1 MLSFRTSKRGRS
13 PLHLLILSVA
23 LVVSTHAAANM
34 VLFGTRVIYPAGQRE
49 VSVRMNN
56 QGKQPSL
63 VQAWVD
69 RGDTT
74 ATPDKAD
81 APFVVTPPISRVE
94 PGKGQTLRL
103 SFLGDNVPEDK
114 ESLYWLNVLDIPP
127 KPKAAEGENLMQLAI
142 RTRVKI
148 FLRPAALTDEGAM
161 AAPQQVRWQVQ
172 RDGNGRV
179 MGVLASNPSAYYV
192 NIATVEIGPEGKA
205 VAAGEG
211 AMIAPGETHL
221 FGFASPLPV
230 QLDKARVAFGYITDY
245 GGIARGES
253 ALGTP

>member
-56 QGKQPSL
+56 QGKQPAL

-179 MGVLASNPSAYYV
+179 KGVLASNPSAYYV

-221 FGFASPLPV
+221 FGFASPLPA